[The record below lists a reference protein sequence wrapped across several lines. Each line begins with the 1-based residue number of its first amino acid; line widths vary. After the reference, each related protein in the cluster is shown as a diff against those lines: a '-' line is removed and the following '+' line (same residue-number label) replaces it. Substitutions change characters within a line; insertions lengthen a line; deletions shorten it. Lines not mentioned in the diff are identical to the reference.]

1 MKRRIFLFA
10 FVSLALFSE
19 PYKPYP
25 ILFVH
30 GMGSDSKRFKEYE

>member
-1 MKRRIFLFA
+1 MKRYVFLFIFTSFGIFA
-10 FVSLALFSE
+10 E

-30 GMGSDSKRFKEYE
+30 GMGSNSKRFKEYE

>member
-1 MKRRIFLFA
+1 MKRFVFLFV
-10 FVSLALFSE
+10 FISLILFSA

-30 GMGSDSKRFKEYE
+30 GLGSNSKTWGGRV